1 MIISRK
7 TLTLAEVKN
16 LAKDADNKNLN
27 DYLKAF
33 SKLSLDKSEK
43 LKSELSSLNNLKIRE
58 DDIIKLVD
66 FIPKDKEEI
75 NKILTDTTL
84 SEDETNTI
92 LSITTKY

>member
-1 MIISRK
+1 MIISK
-7 TLTLAEVKN
+7 KAQTLVEVRN
-16 LAKDADNKNLN
+16 LVKDLDNKNLN
-27 DYLKAF
+27 AYLKAF

-66 FIPKDKEEI
+66 FVPKDKEEI
-75 NKILTDTTL
+75 NKIITETTL
-84 SEDETNTI
+84 SDDETNTI